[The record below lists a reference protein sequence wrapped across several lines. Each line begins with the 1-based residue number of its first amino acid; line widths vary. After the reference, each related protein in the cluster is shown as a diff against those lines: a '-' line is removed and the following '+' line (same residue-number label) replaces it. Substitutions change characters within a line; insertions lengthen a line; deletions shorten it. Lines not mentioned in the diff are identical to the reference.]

1 MYKGFLL
8 GSNGIRN
15 RDITLN
21 LDCHPIARNTNES
34 NPIPAS
40 MRSIVFLGLAVLVCG
55 SENSR
60 YQFRVPPNKR
70 GLSLT
75 FPSHGSSS
83 YSTPHLGI
91 PSSVSSG
98 YSLGGSSGGFSLG
111 HAGLSLGGSIGHRIA
126 YSQPSTGGLG
136 SGYVSS
142 GPDHNSLNLQGAS
155 LNGHSAQSTYSVPS
169 ITSIGLGSGGGSN
182 LISSKTGPVTF
193 GSQSGS
199 DAASSSYS
207 GSGSGSYS
215 SAPVYATAAQG
226 LSAYNNGGS
235 TVPVVLGSSHGS
247 SSSYSLPTQ
256 SISSNSLHSV
266 TGGLIIAS
274 GSHDGSSS
282 YSLPVS
288 KPSYSISALSSSSG
302 SHGASPTYSLPITSG
317 PHEISALSSSSSSPS
332 YSAPVSSG
340 SYSSSN
346 SHAGF
351 STSASDSSNYEP
363 ISSGSYSNSGSSSS
377 SYVNYLPSHS
387 SGSSS
392 SYSSPSVIYGSPSS
406 SSSGYSDS
414 GSSYAV
420 HSSSYA
426 SPSHSYS
433 NPVVTHAK
441 ASSYTPTYLSP
452 SGSYGTSTGS
462 HGAYSS
468 VQSPRYSRLAAI
480 KSYDN
485 AQLESE
491 KYDTISYSIPN
502 GK

>member
-1 MYKGFLL
+1 M
-8 GSNGIRN
+8 
-15 RDITLN
+15 
-21 LDCHPIARNTNES
+21 
-34 NPIPAS
+34 
-40 MRSIVFLGLAVLVCG
+40 FLGLAVLVCG

-83 YSTPHLGI
+83 YSAPHLGI

-98 YSLGGSSGGFSLG
+98 YNLGGSSGGFSLG
-111 HAGLSLGGSIGHRIA
+111 HAGLSLGGSIGHGIA
-126 YSQPSTGGLG
+126 YSQPSTGGFG

-142 GPDHNSLNLQGAS
+142 GLDHNSLSLQGAS
-155 LNGHSAQSTYSVPS
+155 LNGHSAQSSYSVPS

-207 GSGSGSYS
+207 GSGSYS

-235 TVPVVLGSSHGS
+235 TVPVVLGSSHDS
-247 SSSYSLPTQ
+247 SSSYSLPQ

-282 YSLPVS
+282 YSLPAS
-288 KPSYSISALSSSSG
+288 KPSYGISALSSSSG

-317 PHEISALSSSSSSPS
+317 PHEISSSSSSSYSPS
-332 YSAPVSSG
+332 VSSG
-340 SYSSSN
+340 SYGSSS

-363 ISSGSYSNSGSSSS
+363 ISSGSYSNSGSSSP
-377 SYVNYLPSHS
+377 SYVNYVPSHS

-414 GSSYAV
+414 GSSYAA

-433 NPVVTHAK
+433 NPVVTYAK

-485 AQLESE
+485 AQLESK